1 MDRLVLSDAAWER
14 MAPLII
20 GRPDQKGS
28 TGRDN
33 RMFVEGVLWIVRT
46 GSPWRDL
53 PEVFGDWNSV
63 FRRFSRWSIKGVWWR
78 IFEAMSDDPDFE
90 YLIVDS
96 TIVRAHQHAA
106 GAKKGGLKIRR
117 IGRSRGG
124 LSTKI
129 HMAVRGLGCPVRFTL
144 TAGQKGDAPQAAAL
158 IEGLPA
164 EVVMADTA
172 YDADHLR
179 QAIAAKGA
187 VAVIPNNP
195 SRALKYPLDKHL
207 YAQRHLVECCFSK
220 LKQFRRVATRF
231 EKDRPKL
238 SRRRHSRR
246 HHPMDAISVHTTSD
260 FSCFDAFS
268 SREPVSTSLEN
279 ALVHC
284 RSKRSRG
291 RWLATAA
298 GAGNLRAGQHPAIGL
313 GGRNDLLIA
322 NDDGDFPPFAGPHP
336 RLGNRHQRTGSVH
349 SRTVS
354 FPRSATIRT
363 PYHFPYARL
372 TSGECRLQL

>member
-1 MDRLVLSDAAWER
+1 MGVMDRLVLSDAAWER

-53 PEVFGDWNSV
+53 PEAFGDWNSV

-106 GAKKGGLKIRR
+106 GAKKGSEDQAL
-117 IGRSRGG
+117 GRSRGG

-187 VAVIPNNP
+187 LAVIPNNP

-220 LKQFRRVATRF
+220 LKQFRRVAIRF
-231 EKDRPKL
+231 EKTARNYRAVVTL
-238 SRRRHSRR
+238 A
-246 HHPMDAISVHTTSD
+246 AIVLWM
-260 FSCFDAFS
+260 
-268 SREPVSTSLEN
+268 R
-279 ALVHC
+279 
-284 RSKRSRG
+284 
-291 RWLATAA
+291 
-298 GAGNLRAGQHPAIGL
+298 
-313 GGRNDLLIA
+313 
-322 NDDGDFPPFAGPHP
+322 
-336 RLGNRHQRTGSVH
+336 
-349 SRTVS
+349 
-354 FPRSATIRT
+354 
-363 PYHFPYARL
+363 
-372 TSGECRLQL
+372 

>member
-1 MDRLVLSDAAWER
+1 MGVKDRLVLSDAAWER

-53 PEVFGDWNSV
+53 PEAFGDWNSV

-90 YLIVDS
+90 YLIIDFDH
-96 TIVRAHQHAA
+96 RP
-106 GAKKGGLKIRR
+106 GASARR
-117 IGRSRGG
+117 RGEKRGSEDQAIGRSRGG

-158 IEGLPA
+158 IEGLAA

-187 VAVIPNNP
+187 LAVIPNNP

-231 EKDRPKL
+231 EKTARNYL
-238 SRRRHSRR
+238 AVVTLA
-246 HHPMDAISVHTTSD
+246 AIILWM
-260 FSCFDAFS
+260 
-268 SREPVSTSLEN
+268 R
-279 ALVHC
+279 
-284 RSKRSRG
+284 
-291 RWLATAA
+291 
-298 GAGNLRAGQHPAIGL
+298 
-313 GGRNDLLIA
+313 
-322 NDDGDFPPFAGPHP
+322 
-336 RLGNRHQRTGSVH
+336 
-349 SRTVS
+349 
-354 FPRSATIRT
+354 
-363 PYHFPYARL
+363 
-372 TSGECRLQL
+372 